1 MYLWMEVTND
11 EYELPIAIADTAK
24 ELAEMRGVDRTT
36 IAKSIKRKE
45 ENSRFKRIIV
55 EEG

>member
-45 ENSRFKRIIV
+45 EKSRFKRIIV

>member
-45 ENSRFKRIIV
+45 EKSRFKRIMV